1 LRPVAFLLHQGSPSD
16 AKIYEKILEELK
28 RRRIARNGDKIIFDR
43 GYYSYKNYVLG
54 ISKFKIVSGIFP
66 RKNLKRGN

>member
-1 LRPVAFLLHQGSPSD
+1 VTP
-16 AKIYEKILEELK
+16 KKNYEKILEELK

-54 ISKFKIVSGIFP
+54 ISKFKKPHNHRNKFRGIPFLIASP
-66 RKNLKRGN
+66 L